1 MAFSL
6 GGISCRDRFKIDGT
20 LRPVVFDEA
29 DISDKVGFGSSNA
42 SVVVGG
48 LTARG
53 LRDTSWMT
61 VPTPP

>member
-1 MAFSL
+1 MTFSP
-6 GGISCRDRFKIDGT
+6 GGSCRRDRFKIDGT

-42 SVVVGG
+42 SGEVGG